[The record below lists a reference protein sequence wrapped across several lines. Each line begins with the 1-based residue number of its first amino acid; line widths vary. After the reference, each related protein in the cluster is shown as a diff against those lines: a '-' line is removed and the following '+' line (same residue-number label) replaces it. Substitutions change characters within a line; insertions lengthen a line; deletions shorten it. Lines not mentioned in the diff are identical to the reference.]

1 MMYALYIKN
10 QIRVFNDILSKF
22 LYVIL
27 FTGDI
32 IDWRYFVWRYIA
44 GVAILVPG
52 VQVAKA
58 QALELTVVVPR
69 ETTSGR

>member
-1 MMYALYIKN
+1 MSSLSYSYI
-10 QIRVFNDILSKF
+10 
-22 LYVIL
+22 
-27 FTGDI
+27 FTSSFI
-32 IDWRYFVWRYIA
+32 YFKKYTIKLNSRNTIFGYSSYEIFS
-44 GVAILVPG
+44 GVAVLVPG